1 MKRAAALCLV
11 LFLTLAGAAA
21 LAMETPLNT
30 QAPAFA
36 GALPLADDLTGEH
49 VWQADGVTED
59 CTLRY
64 RYPQFEAWTEA
75 DKAINAYYQAM
86 AQDMQ
91 NMSEPVD
98 ASIDYEV
105 THDSSRYVSVVLTST
120 SLGGGGESISL
131 SADTFARDGLYAGQ
145 PVSLSQVLGLEE
157 EGGEL
162 SVGQS
167 VAEQL
172 AYDLI
177 WRIVERD
184 SQNADGDYLDG
195 LTKEQL
201 TGAFSP
207 ESDFYLDEDGNVVF
221 FIQAG
226 EIAGEIAGVLRFPF
240 APAEL
245 LSAVKEP

>member
-1 MKRAAALCLV
+1 
-11 LFLTLAGAAA
+11 
-21 LAMETPLNT
+21 
-30 QAPAFA
+30 
-36 GALPLADDLTGEH
+36 
-49 VWQADGVTED
+49 
-59 CTLRY
+59 
-64 RYPQFEAWTEA
+64 
-75 DKAINAYYQAM
+75 M

-91 NMSEPVD
+91 NLAEPVD

-120 SLGGGGESISL
+120 MLGGGGENVSL

-162 SVGQS
+162 SDGQS

-172 AYDLI
+172 AYELV
-177 WRIVERD
+177 WQIVERD

-195 LTKEQL
+195 LSKEQL

-207 ESDFYLDEDGNVVF
+207 ESDFYLDADGNVVF

-240 APAEL
+240 NPAEL

>member
-1 MKRAAALCLV
+1 MKRAAALCLT
-11 LFLTLAGAAA
+11 LFLTLACAAA
-21 LAMETPLNT
+21 LAMEAGT
-30 QAPAFA
+30 QAPTPADV
-36 GALPLADDLTGEH
+36 LPLADALTGEH
-49 VWQADGVTED
+49 VWQADGVMESA
-59 CTLRY
+59 TLRY
-64 RYPQFEAWTEA
+64 RYPQFDVWTDA

-91 NMSEPVD
+91 NLTEPLD
-98 ASIDYEV
+98 ASIDFEV

-120 SLGGGGESISL
+120 TLGGGGENVSI

-157 EGGEL
+157 EGDEL
-162 SVGQS
+162 SDGQS

-172 AYDLI
+172 AYELI

-207 ESDFYLDEDGNVVF
+207 ESDFYLDGDGNVVF
-221 FIQAG
+221 FIQSG
-226 EIAGEIAGVLRFPF
+226 EIAGEIAGILHFPF

-245 LSAVKEP
+245 LSAVKEL